1 MFEEESVGS
10 PIWKPNE
17 SQIRNA
23 NITKLLS
30 HANQKAGLDFSNYWD
45 LHQYSIDHSDK
56 FWRLV
61 ADYCGAIGDFS
72 GPVRVGESMID
83 TKWFPEASLNFS
95 ETMLARRDKA
105 DAIVFR
111 GENKVEL
118 RLSFNDLYEQVA
130 KVQAHMKACGVGPG
144 DRVAAFVP
152 NHPAAIIGMLAT
164 SSIGAIWSSCSPDFG
179 KQGVLDRFGQIEP
192 KLIFV
197 VDGYYYNGKAHDT
210 IERVKGFLDNLPSIE
225 NIVMVEYIQTYQ
237 GDIESCS
244 TLLEVLSSQPENEVV
259 FTHVP
264 FDHPLCILYSS
275 GTTGA
280 PKCIVHGHGGTL
292 LQHLKEL
299 QLHADVREDDRVF
312 YFTTCSWMM
321 WNWLVSALASKATVM
336 LYDGSP
342 FYPGPRTL
350 WDFAEAE
357 KFTLFGTSAK
367 YVEALQK
374 VGFSPKSEHNL
385 EALRG
390 MASTGSPLSAE
401 GYDFVYSE
409 IKDDL
414 HLASISGGTDIV
426 SCFVLGVPILPVYR
440 GEIQAPGLG
449 MDVQVW
455 SDEGESVHQE
465 RGELICAQSFPS
477 RPVFFWSD
485 EGDKKYHSAY
495 YEHFENVWA
504 HGDFAEIT
512 EHGGVVIYGRSDA
525 VLNPGGVRI
534 GTAEI
539 YRQVDKVE
547 AVLESIVIGQ
557 EWKNDVRVVLFVKMR
572 EGQELTD
579 VLIKGIKSTIRTEC
593 TPRHVPAKILEVG
606 DIPRTKSGKIVEI
619 SVRDIVHGR
628 EIKNKESL
636 ANPEALEFFKNRVEL
651 LSI

>member
-1 MFEEESVGS
+1 MSS
-10 PIWKPNE
+10 PIWKPNK
-17 SQIRNA
+17 SQISNA
-23 NITKLLS
+23 NITKFLS
-30 HANQKAGLDFSNYWD
+30 YVSQNTNIELNNYWE
-45 LHQYSIDHSDK
+45 LHQYSIDFSEE

-72 GPVRVGESMID
+72 PPVRVGESMID
-83 TKWFPEASLNFS
+83 TKWFPEASLNFA

-111 GENKVEL
+111 GENKIEL
-118 RLSFNDLYEQVA
+118 RLSFADLYLQVA
-130 KVQAHMKACGVGPG
+130 KVQAHMRDCGVSEG
-144 DRVAAFVP
+144 DRVAAFLP
-152 NHPAAIIGMLAT
+152 NHPAAIIGMLAAT
-164 SSIGAIWSSCSPDFG
+164 SIGAIWSSCSPDFG

-192 KLIFV
+192 KMIFV

-210 IERVKGFLDNLPSIE
+210 IERVKSFLDDLPSIE
-225 NIVMVEYIQTYQ
+225 NIVMVEYIQSYQ
-237 GDIESCS
+237 ADIENCS
-244 TLLEVLSSQPENEVV
+244 TLSEILSSRQDNEVD
-259 FTHVP
+259 FLRVP

-342 FYPGPRTL
+342 FYPGAKAL

-367 YVEALQK
+367 YIEALQK
-374 VGFSPKSEHNL
+374 VNFSPKSQHNL
-385 EALRG
+385 ESLRG

-426 SCFVLGVPILPVYR
+426 SCFVLGVPTLPVYR

-449 MDVQVW
+449 MNVQVW
-455 SDEGESVHQE
+455 NDGGESGHKE
-465 RGELICAQSFPS
+465 RGERICAQSFPS
-477 RPVFFWSD
+477 RPVFFWKD
-485 EGDKKYHSAY
+485 EGGQKYYSAY
-495 YEHFENVWA
+495 YDHFEGVWA

-579 VLIKGIKSTIRTEC
+579 DLIKDIKSVIRREC

-636 ANPEALEFFKNRVEL
+636 ANPEALEFFKNREEIS
-651 LSI
+651 SI

>member
-1 MFEEESVGS
+1 VNQERGL
-10 PIWKPNE
+10 
-17 SQIRNA
+17 
-23 NITKLLS
+23 KL
-30 HANQKAGLDFSNYWD
+30 SNYWD
-45 LHQYSIDHSDK
+45 LHQFSIDHSDN
-56 FWRLV
+56 FWRLC
-61 ADYCGAIGDFS
+61 ADYCGAVGDFS
-72 GPVRVGESMID
+72 GPKRVGESMVD
-83 TKWFPEASLNFS
+83 TQWFPEAKLNFA
-95 ETMLARRDKA
+95 ETMLSRRDEK

-111 GENKVEL
+111 GENKIEL
-118 RLSFNDLYEQVA
+118 RLSFSDLYLQVA
-130 KVQAHMKACGVGPG
+130 KVQSHMRSCGVGPG
-144 DRVAAFVP
+144 DRVAAFLP

-164 SSIGAIWSSCSPDFG
+164 TSIGAIWSSCSPDFG
-179 KQGVLDRFGQIEP
+179 RQGVLDRFGQIEP
-192 KLIFV
+192 KMIFV

-210 IERVKGFLDNLPSIE
+210 IERVKSFLDDLPSVE
-225 NIVMVEYIQTYQ
+225 KVVMVEYIQTYT
-237 GDIESCS
+237 GDIENCS
-244 TLLEVLSSQPENEVV
+244 TLLEITSNLPDKEVE
-259 FTHVP
+259 FKQVP
-264 FDHPLCILYSS
+264 FDHPLYILYSS

-292 LQHLKEL
+292 LQHLKEQ
-299 QLHADVREDDRVF
+299 QLHADIRKDDRVF

-342 FYPGPRTL
+342 FYPGAKAL

-367 YVEALQK
+367 YIEALQK
-374 VGFSPKSEHNL
+374 VGFSPKSGRNL

-426 SCFVLGVPILPVYR
+426 SCFVLGVPTLPVYR

-455 SDEGESVHQE
+455 NDEGESVRQQ

-477 RPVFFWSD
+477 RPVFFWRD
-485 EGDKKYHSAY
+485 EGGQKYYSAY
-495 YEHFENVWA
+495 YEHFEGVWA

-512 EHGGVVIYGRSDA
+512 KHGGVVIYGRSDA

-539 YRQVDKVE
+539 YRQVDKIE

-579 VLIKGIKSTIRTEC
+579 SLIQEIKLVIRTEC

-619 SVRDIVHGR
+619 SVRDIVHGL

-636 ANPEALEFFKNRVEL
+636 ANPEALEFFKNREEL

>member
-1 MFEEESVGS
+1 M
-10 PIWKPNE
+10 
-17 SQIRNA
+17 
-23 NITKLLS
+23 LS
-30 HANQKAGLDFSNYWD
+30 
-45 LHQYSIDHSDK
+45 
-56 FWRLV
+56 
-61 ADYCGAIGDFS
+61 
-72 GPVRVGESMID
+72 
-83 TKWFPEASLNFS
+83 
-95 ETMLARRDKA
+95 RRDEK

-111 GENKVEL
+111 GENKIEL
-118 RLSFNDLYEQVA
+118 RLSFSDLYLQVA
-130 KVQAHMKACGVGPG
+130 KVQSHMRSCGVGPG
-144 DRVAAFVP
+144 DRVAAFLP

-164 SSIGAIWSSCSPDFG
+164 TSIGAIWSSCSPDFG
-179 KQGVLDRFGQIEP
+179 RQGVLDRFGQIEP
-192 KLIFV
+192 KMIFV

-210 IERVKGFLDNLPSIE
+210 IERVKSFLDDLPSVE
-225 NIVMVEYIQTYQ
+225 KVVMVEYIQTYT
-237 GDIESCS
+237 GDIENCS
-244 TLLEVLSSQPENEVV
+244 TLLEITSNLPDKEVE
-259 FTHVP
+259 FKQVP
-264 FDHPLCILYSS
+264 FDHPLYILYSS

-292 LQHLKEL
+292 LQHLKEQ
-299 QLHADVREDDRVF
+299 QLHADIRKDDRVF

-342 FYPGPRTL
+342 FYPGAKAL

-367 YVEALQK
+367 YIEALQK
-374 VGFSPKSEHNL
+374 VGFSPKSGRNL

-426 SCFVLGVPILPVYR
+426 SCFVLGVPTLPVYR

-455 SDEGESVHQE
+455 NDEGESVRQQ

-477 RPVFFWSD
+477 RPVFFWRD
-485 EGDKKYHSAY
+485 EGGQKYYSAY
-495 YEHFENVWA
+495 YEHFEGVWA

-512 EHGGVVIYGRSDA
+512 KHGGVVIYGRSDA

-539 YRQVDKVE
+539 YRQVDKIE

-579 VLIKGIKSTIRTEC
+579 SLIQEIKLVIRTEC

-619 SVRDIVHGR
+619 SVRDIVHGL

-636 ANPEALEFFKNRVEL
+636 ANPEALEFFKNREEL

>member
-1 MFEEESVGS
+1 MSS

-17 SQIRNA
+17 SQILNA
-23 NITKLLS
+23 NVTKFIS
-30 HANQKAGLDFSNYWD
+30 FVNQKLDLKLSNYWD
-45 LHQYSIDHSDK
+45 LHQYSIDHSND

-61 ADYCGAIGDFS
+61 ADYCCAMGDFS
-72 GPVRVGESMID
+72 GPEQEGESMID
-83 TKWFPEASLNFS
+83 AKWFPKAQLNFA
-95 ETMLARRDKA
+95 ETMLARRDEE

-111 GENKVEL
+111 GENKIEL
-118 RLSFNDLYEQVA
+118 RLSFADLYLQVA
-130 KVQAHMKACGVGPG
+130 KVQSHMKSCGIGPG
-144 DRVAAFVP
+144 DRVAAFLP
-152 NHPAAIIGMLAT
+152 NHPAAIIGMLAAT
-164 SSIGAIWSSCSPDFG
+164 SIGAIWSSCSPDFG

-192 KLIFV
+192 KMIFV

-210 IERVKGFLDNLPSIE
+210 IERVKSFLNDLPSIE
-225 NIVMVEYIQTYQ
+225 NVVMVEYIQTYQ
-237 GDIESCS
+237 GDLENCS
-244 TLLEVLSSQPENEVV
+244 TLLELISNLPKNEVE
-259 FTHVP
+259 FEQVP
-264 FDHPLCILYSS
+264 FDHPLYILYSS

-292 LQHLKEL
+292 LQHLKEQ
-299 QLHADVREDDRVF
+299 QLHADIRKDDRVF

-342 FYPGPRTL
+342 FYPGAKVL

-367 YVEALQK
+367 YIEALQK
-374 VGFSPKSEHNL
+374 AGFSPKSGRNL

-409 IKDDL
+409 IKDNL
-414 HLASISGGTDIV
+414 HLASISGGTDIT
-426 SCFVLGVPILPVYR
+426 SCFVLGVPTLPVYR

-455 SDEGESVHQE
+455 NENGESVRQE

-477 RPVFFWSD
+477 RPVFFWRD
-485 EGDKKYHSAY
+485 EGGQKYYSAY
-495 YEHFENVWA
+495 YEHFANVWA

-547 AVLESIVIGQ
+547 AILESIVIGQ

-572 EGQELTD
+572 EGRELTD
-579 VLIKGIKSTIRTEC
+579 DLIKEIKSVIRREC
-593 TPRHVPAKILEVG
+593 TPRHVPAKILEVS

-636 ANPEALEFFKNRVEL
+636 ANPDALEFFKNREEL

>member
-1 MFEEESVGS
+1 MST

-17 SQIRNA
+17 LQILNA
-23 NITKLLS
+23 NVTKFIS
-30 HANQKAGLDFSNYWD
+30 FVNQERGLKLSNYWD
-45 LHQYSIDHSDK
+45 LHQFSIDHSDN
-56 FWRLV
+56 FWRLC
-61 ADYCGAIGDFS
+61 ADYCGAVGDFS
-72 GPVRVGESMID
+72 GPERVGESMVD
-83 TKWFPEASLNFS
+83 TQWFPEAKLNFA
-95 ETMLARRDKA
+95 ETMLSRRDEK

-111 GENKVEL
+111 GENKIEL
-118 RLSFNDLYEQVA
+118 RLSFSDLYLQVA
-130 KVQAHMKACGVGPG
+130 KVQSHMRSCGVGPG
-144 DRVAAFVP
+144 DRVAAFLP

-164 SSIGAIWSSCSPDFG
+164 TSIGAIWSSCSPDFG
-179 KQGVLDRFGQIEP
+179 RQGVLDRFGQIEP
-192 KLIFV
+192 KMIFV

-210 IERVKGFLDNLPSIE
+210 IERVKSFLDDLPSVE
-225 NIVMVEYIQTYQ
+225 KVVMVEYIQTYT
-237 GDIESCS
+237 GDIENCS
-244 TLLEVLSSQPENEVV
+244 TLLEITSNLPDKEVE
-259 FTHVP
+259 FKQVP
-264 FDHPLCILYSS
+264 FDHPLYILYSS

-292 LQHLKEL
+292 LQHLKEQ
-299 QLHADVREDDRVF
+299 QLHADIRKDDRVF

-342 FYPGPRTL
+342 FYPGAKAL

-367 YVEALQK
+367 YIEALQK
-374 VGFSPKSEHNL
+374 VGFSPKSGRNL

-426 SCFVLGVPILPVYR
+426 SCFVLGVPTLPVYR

-455 SDEGESVHQE
+455 NDEGESVRQQ

-477 RPVFFWSD
+477 RPVFFWRD
-485 EGDKKYHSAY
+485 EGGQKYYSAY
-495 YEHFENVWA
+495 YEHFEGVWA

-512 EHGGVVIYGRSDA
+512 KHGGVVIYGRSDA

-539 YRQVDKVE
+539 YRQVDKIE

-579 VLIKGIKSTIRTEC
+579 SLIQEIKLVIRTEC

-619 SVRDIVHGR
+619 SVRDIVHGL

-636 ANPEALEFFKNRVEL
+636 ANPEALEFFKNREEL

>member
-1 MFEEESVGS
+1 MST

-17 SQIRNA
+17 SQILNA
-23 NITKLLS
+23 NVTKFIS
-30 HANQKAGLDFSNYWD
+30 FVNQERGLKLSNYWD
-45 LHQYSIDHSDK
+45 LHQFSIDHSDN
-56 FWRLV
+56 FWRLC
-61 ADYCGAIGDFS
+61 ADYCGAVGDFS
-72 GPVRVGESMID
+72 GPERVGESMVD
-83 TKWFPEASLNFS
+83 SQWFPEAKLNFA
-95 ETMLARRDKA
+95 ETMLSRRDEK

-111 GENKVEL
+111 GENKIEL
-118 RLSFNDLYEQVA
+118 RLSFSDLYLQVA
-130 KVQAHMKACGVGPG
+130 KVQSHMRSCGVGPG
-144 DRVAAFVP
+144 DRVAAFLP

-164 SSIGAIWSSCSPDFG
+164 TSIGAIWSSCSPDFG
-179 KQGVLDRFGQIEP
+179 RQGVLDRFGQIEP
-192 KLIFV
+192 KMIFV

-210 IERVKGFLDNLPSIE
+210 IERVKSFLDDLPSVE
-225 NIVMVEYIQTYQ
+225 KVVMVEYIQTYT
-237 GDIESCS
+237 GDIENCS
-244 TLLEVLSSQPENEVV
+244 TLLEITSNLPDKEVE
-259 FTHVP
+259 FKQVP
-264 FDHPLCILYSS
+264 FDHPLYILYSS

-292 LQHLKEL
+292 LQHLKEQ
-299 QLHADVREDDRVF
+299 QLHADIRKDDRVF

-342 FYPGPRTL
+342 FYPGAKAL

-367 YVEALQK
+367 YIEALQK
-374 VGFSPKSEHNL
+374 VGFSPKSGRNL

-426 SCFVLGVPILPVYR
+426 SCFVLGVPTLPVYR

-455 SDEGESVHQE
+455 NDEGESVRQQ

-477 RPVFFWSD
+477 RPVFFWRD
-485 EGDKKYHSAY
+485 EGGQKYYSAY
-495 YEHFENVWA
+495 YEHFEGVWA

-512 EHGGVVIYGRSDA
+512 KHGGVVIYGRSDA

-539 YRQVDKVE
+539 YRQVDKIE

-579 VLIKGIKSTIRTEC
+579 NLIQEIKLVIRTEC

-619 SVRDIVHGR
+619 SVRDIVHGL

-636 ANPEALEFFKNRVEL
+636 ANPEALEFFKNREEL

>member
-1 MFEEESVGS
+1 MMAHHF
-10 PIWKPNE
+10 I
-17 SQIRNA
+17 QDR
-23 NITKLLS
+23 
-30 HANQKAGLDFSNYWD
+30 
-45 LHQYSIDHSDK
+45 
-56 FWRLV
+56 
-61 ADYCGAIGDFS
+61 
-72 GPVRVGESMID
+72 
-83 TKWFPEASLNFS
+83 EA
-95 ETMLARRDKA
+95 
-105 DAIVFR
+105 
-111 GENKVEL
+111 
-118 RLSFNDLYEQVA
+118 
-130 KVQAHMKACGVGPG
+130 
-144 DRVAAFVP
+144 
-152 NHPAAIIGMLAT
+152 
-164 SSIGAIWSSCSPDFG
+164 
-179 KQGVLDRFGQIEP
+179 
-192 KLIFV
+192 
-197 VDGYYYNGKAHDT
+197 
-210 IERVKGFLDNLPSIE
+210 
-225 NIVMVEYIQTYQ
+225 
-237 GDIESCS
+237 
-244 TLLEVLSSQPENEVV
+244 
-259 FTHVP
+259 
-264 FDHPLCILYSS
+264 
-275 GTTGA
+275 
-280 PKCIVHGHGGTL
+280 
-292 LQHLKEL
+292 
-299 QLHADVREDDRVF
+299 
-312 YFTTCSWMM
+312 
-321 WNWLVSALASKATVM
+321 
-336 LYDGSP
+336 
-342 FYPGPRTL
+342 L

-367 YVEALQK
+367 YIEALQK

-426 SCFVLGVPILPVYR
+426 SCFVLGVPTCRFIGVKYKRL
-440 GEIQAPGLG
+440 GLAWMCKFG
-449 MDVQVW
+449 T
-455 SDEGESVHQE
+455 DEGNQFIKSVVSLFVHNHSHLA
-465 RGELICAQSFPS
+465 RSSFGD
-477 RPVFFWSD
+477 D
-485 EGDKKYHSAY
+485 EGDQKYHSAY

-579 VLIKGIKSTIRTEC
+579 DLIKEIKSTIRTEC

-636 ANPEALEFFKNRVEL
+636 ANPEALEFFKNREEL

>member
-1 MFEEESVGS
+1 MST

-17 SQIRNA
+17 SQILNA
-23 NITKLLS
+23 NVTKFIS
-30 HANQKAGLDFSNYWD
+30 FVNQERGLKLSNYWD
-45 LHQYSIDHSDK
+45 LHQFSIDHSDN
-56 FWRLV
+56 FWRLC
-61 ADYCGAIGDFS
+61 ADYCGAVGDFS
-72 GPVRVGESMID
+72 GPKRVGESMVD
-83 TKWFPEASLNFS
+83 TQWFPEAKLNFA
-95 ETMLARRDKA
+95 ETMLSRRDEK

-111 GENKVEL
+111 GENKIEL
-118 RLSFNDLYEQVA
+118 RLSFSDLYLKVA
-130 KVQAHMKACGVGPG
+130 KVQSHMRSCGVGPG
-144 DRVAAFVP
+144 DRVAAFLP

-164 SSIGAIWSSCSPDFG
+164 TSIGAIWSSCSPDFG
-179 KQGVLDRFGQIEP
+179 RQGVLDRFGQIEP
-192 KLIFV
+192 KMIFV

-210 IERVKGFLDNLPSIE
+210 IERVKSFLDELPSVE
-225 NIVMVEYIQTYQ
+225 KVVMVEYIQTYT
-237 GDIESCS
+237 GDIENCS
-244 TLLEVLSSQPENEVV
+244 TLLEITSNLPDKEVE
-259 FTHVP
+259 FKQVP
-264 FDHPLCILYSS
+264 FDHPLYILYSS

-292 LQHLKEL
+292 LQHLKEQ
-299 QLHADVREDDRVF
+299 QLHADIRKDDRVF

-321 WNWLVSALASKATVM
+321 WNWLVSALASKATLM

-342 FYPGPRTL
+342 FYPGAKAL

-367 YVEALQK
+367 YIEALQK
-374 VGFSPKSEHNL
+374 VGFSPKSGRNL

-426 SCFVLGVPILPVYR
+426 SCFVLGVPTLPVYR

-455 SDEGESVHQE
+455 NDEGESVRQQ

-477 RPVFFWSD
+477 RPVFFWRD
-485 EGDKKYHSAY
+485 EGGQKYYSAY
-495 YEHFENVWA
+495 YEHFEGVWA

-512 EHGGVVIYGRSDA
+512 KHGGVVIYGRSDA

-539 YRQVDKVE
+539 YRQVDKIE

-579 VLIKGIKSTIRTEC
+579 SLIQEIKLVIRTEC

-619 SVRDIVHGR
+619 SVRDIVHGL

-636 ANPEALEFFKNRVEL
+636 ANPEALEFFKNREEL

>member
-1 MFEEESVGS
+1 MST

-17 SQIRNA
+17 SQILNA
-23 NITKLLS
+23 NVTKFIS
-30 HANQKAGLDFSNYWD
+30 FVNQERGLKLSNYWD
-45 LHQYSIDHSDK
+45 LHQFSIDHSDN
-56 FWRLV
+56 FWRLC
-61 ADYCGAIGDFS
+61 ADYCGAVGDFS
-72 GPVRVGESMID
+72 GPERVGESMVD
-83 TKWFPEASLNFS
+83 TQWFPEAKLNFA
-95 ETMLARRDKA
+95 ETMLSRRDEK

-111 GENKVEL
+111 GENKIEL
-118 RLSFNDLYEQVA
+118 RLSFSDLYLQVA
-130 KVQAHMKACGVGPG
+130 KVQSHMRSCGVGPG
-144 DRVAAFVP
+144 DRVAAFLP

-164 SSIGAIWSSCSPDFG
+164 TSIGAIWSSCSPDFG
-179 KQGVLDRFGQIEP
+179 RQGVLDRFGQIEP
-192 KLIFV
+192 KMIFV

-210 IERVKGFLDNLPSIE
+210 IERVKSFLDDLPSVE
-225 NIVMVEYIQTYQ
+225 KVVMVEYIQTYT
-237 GDIESCS
+237 GDIENCS
-244 TLLEVLSSQPENEVV
+244 TLLEITSNLPDKEVE
-259 FTHVP
+259 FKQVP
-264 FDHPLCILYSS
+264 FDHPLYILYSS

-292 LQHLKEL
+292 LQHLKEQ
-299 QLHADVREDDRVF
+299 QLHADIRKDDRVF

-342 FYPGPRTL
+342 FYPGAKAL

-367 YVEALQK
+367 YIEALQK
-374 VGFSPKSEHNL
+374 VGFSPKSGRNL

-426 SCFVLGVPILPVYR
+426 SCFVLGVPTLPVYR

-455 SDEGESVHQE
+455 NDQGESVRQQ

-477 RPVFFWSD
+477 RPVFFWRD
-485 EGDKKYHSAY
+485 EGGQKYYSAY
-495 YEHFENVWA
+495 YEHFEGVWA

-512 EHGGVVIYGRSDA
+512 KHGGVVIYGRSDA

-539 YRQVDKVE
+539 YRQVDKIE

-579 VLIKGIKSTIRTEC
+579 SLIQEIKLVIRTEC

-619 SVRDIVHGR
+619 SVRDIVHGL

-636 ANPEALEFFKNRVEL
+636 ANPEALEFFKNREEL

>member
-1 MFEEESVGS
+1 MNQERGL
-10 PIWKPNE
+10 
-17 SQIRNA
+17 
-23 NITKLLS
+23 KL
-30 HANQKAGLDFSNYWD
+30 SNYWD
-45 LHQYSIDHSDK
+45 LHQFSIDHSDN
-56 FWRLV
+56 FWRLC
-61 ADYCGAIGDFS
+61 ADYCGAVGDFS
-72 GPVRVGESMID
+72 GPERVGESMVD
-83 TKWFPEASLNFS
+83 TQWFPEAKLNYA
-95 ETMLARRDKA
+95 ETMLSRRDEK

-111 GENKVEL
+111 GENKIEL
-118 RLSFNDLYEQVA
+118 RLSFSDLYLQVA
-130 KVQAHMKACGVGPG
+130 KVQSHMRSCGVGPG
-144 DRVAAFVP
+144 DRVAAFLP

-164 SSIGAIWSSCSPDFG
+164 TSIGAIWSSCSPDFG
-179 KQGVLDRFGQIEP
+179 RQGVLDRFGQIEP
-192 KLIFV
+192 KMIFV

-210 IERVKGFLDNLPSIE
+210 IERVKSFLDDLPSVE
-225 NIVMVEYIQTYQ
+225 KVVMVEYIQTYT
-237 GDIESCS
+237 GDIENCS
-244 TLLEVLSSQPENEVV
+244 TLLEITSNLPDKEVE
-259 FTHVP
+259 FKQVP
-264 FDHPLCILYSS
+264 FDHPLYILYSS

-292 LQHLKEL
+292 LQHLKEQ
-299 QLHADVREDDRVF
+299 QLHADIRKDDRVF

-342 FYPGPRTL
+342 FYPGAKAL

-367 YVEALQK
+367 YIEALQK
-374 VGFSPKSEHNL
+374 VGFSPKSGRNL

-426 SCFVLGVPILPVYR
+426 SCFVLGVPTLPVYR

-455 SDEGESVHQE
+455 NDEGESVRQQ

-477 RPVFFWSD
+477 RPVFFWRD
-485 EGDKKYHSAY
+485 EGGQKYYSAY
-495 YEHFENVWA
+495 YEHFEGVWA

-512 EHGGVVIYGRSDA
+512 KHGGVVIYGRSDA

-539 YRQVDKVE
+539 YRQVDKIE

-557 EWKNDVRVVLFVKMR
+557 KWKNDVRVVLFVKMR

-579 VLIKGIKSTIRTEC
+579 SLIQEIKLVIRTEC

-619 SVRDIVHGR
+619 SVRDIVHGL

-636 ANPEALEFFKNRVEL
+636 ANPEALEFFKNREEL

>member
-1 MFEEESVGS
+1 MST

-17 SQIRNA
+17 SQILNA
-23 NITKLLS
+23 NVTKFIS
-30 HANQKAGLDFSNYWD
+30 FVNQERGLKLSNYWD
-45 LHQYSIDHSDK
+45 LHQFSIDYSDN
-56 FWRLV
+56 FWRLC
-61 ADYCGAIGDFS
+61 ADYCGAVGDFS
-72 GPVRVGESMID
+72 GPERVGESMVD
-83 TKWFPEASLNFS
+83 SQWFPEAKLNFA
-95 ETMLARRDKA
+95 ETMLSRRDEK

-111 GENKVEL
+111 GENKIEL
-118 RLSFNDLYEQVA
+118 RLSFSDLYLQVA
-130 KVQAHMKACGVGPG
+130 KVQSHMRSCGVGPG
-144 DRVAAFVP
+144 DRVAAFLP

-164 SSIGAIWSSCSPDFG
+164 TSIGAIWSSCSPDFG
-179 KQGVLDRFGQIEP
+179 RQGVLDRFGQIEP
-192 KLIFV
+192 KMIFV

-210 IERVKGFLDNLPSIE
+210 IERVKSFLDDLPSVE
-225 NIVMVEYIQTYQ
+225 KVVMVEYIQTYT
-237 GDIESCS
+237 GDIENCS
-244 TLLEVLSSQPENEVV
+244 TLLEITSNLPDKEVE
-259 FTHVP
+259 FKQVP
-264 FDHPLCILYSS
+264 FDHPLYILYSS

-292 LQHLKEL
+292 LQHLKEQ
-299 QLHADVREDDRVF
+299 QLHADIRKDDRVF

-342 FYPGPRTL
+342 FYPGAKAL

-367 YVEALQK
+367 YIEALQK
-374 VGFSPKSEHNL
+374 VGFSPKSGRNL

-426 SCFVLGVPILPVYR
+426 SCFVLGVPTLPVYR

-455 SDEGESVHQE
+455 NDEGESVRQQ

-477 RPVFFWSD
+477 RPVFFWRD
-485 EGDKKYHSAY
+485 EGGQKYYSAY
-495 YEHFENVWA
+495 YEHFEGVWA

-512 EHGGVVIYGRSDA
+512 KHGGVVIYGRSDA

-539 YRQVDKVE
+539 YRQVDKIE

-579 VLIKGIKSTIRTEC
+579 SLIQEIKLVIRTEC

-619 SVRDIVHGR
+619 SVRDIVHGL

-636 ANPEALEFFKNRVEL
+636 ANPEALEFFKNREEL

>member
-1 MFEEESVGS
+1 MST

-17 SQIRNA
+17 SQILNA
-23 NITKLLS
+23 NVTKFIS
-30 HANQKAGLDFSNYWD
+30 FVNQERGLKLSNYWD
-45 LHQYSIDHSDK
+45 LHQFSIDHSDN
-56 FWRLV
+56 FWRLC
-61 ADYCGAIGDFS
+61 ADYCGAVGDFS
-72 GPVRVGESMID
+72 GPERVGESMVD
-83 TKWFPEASLNFS
+83 TQWFPEAKLNFAK
-95 ETMLARRDKA
+95 TMLSRRDEK

-111 GENKVEL
+111 GENKIEL
-118 RLSFNDLYEQVA
+118 RLSFSDLYLQVA
-130 KVQAHMKACGVGPG
+130 KVQSHMRSCGVGPG
-144 DRVAAFVP
+144 DRVAAFLP

-164 SSIGAIWSSCSPDFG
+164 TSIGAIWSSCSPDFG
-179 KQGVLDRFGQIEP
+179 RQGVLDRFGQIEP
-192 KLIFV
+192 KMIFV

-210 IERVKGFLDNLPSIE
+210 IERVKSFLDDLPSVE
-225 NIVMVEYIQTYQ
+225 KVVMVEYIQTYT
-237 GDIESCS
+237 GDIENCS
-244 TLLEVLSSQPENEVV
+244 TLLEITSNLPDKEVE
-259 FTHVP
+259 FKQVP
-264 FDHPLCILYSS
+264 FDHPLYILYSS

-292 LQHLKEL
+292 LQHLKEQ
-299 QLHADVREDDRVF
+299 QLHADIRKDDRVF

-321 WNWLVSALASKATVM
+321 LNWLVSALASKATVM

-342 FYPGPRTL
+342 FYPGAKAL

-367 YVEALQK
+367 YIEALQK
-374 VGFSPKSEHNL
+374 VGFSPKSGRNL

-426 SCFVLGVPILPVYR
+426 SCFVLGVPTLPVYR

-455 SDEGESVHQE
+455 NDEGESVRQQ

-477 RPVFFWSD
+477 RPVFFWRD
-485 EGDKKYHSAY
+485 EGGQKYYSAY
-495 YEHFENVWA
+495 YEHFEGVWA

-512 EHGGVVIYGRSDA
+512 KHGGVVIYGRSDA

-539 YRQVDKVE
+539 YRQVDKIE

-579 VLIKGIKSTIRTEC
+579 SLIQEIKLVIRTEC

-619 SVRDIVHGR
+619 SVRDIVHGL

-636 ANPEALEFFKNRVEL
+636 ANPEALEFFKNREEL

>member
-1 MFEEESVGS
+1 MSS
-10 PIWKPNE
+10 PIWKPNK
-17 SQIRNA
+17 SQILNA
-23 NITKLLS
+23 NITKFLS
-30 HANQKAGLDFSNYWD
+30 YVSQNTNIELNNYWE
-45 LHQYSIDHSDK
+45 LHQYSIDFSEE

-72 GPVRVGESMID
+72 PPVRVGESMID
-83 TKWFPEASLNFS
+83 TKWFPEASLNFA
-95 ETMLARRDKA
+95 ETMLARRDNA

-111 GENKVEL
+111 GEDKVEL
-118 RLSFNDLYEQVA
+118 RLSFADVYTQVA
-130 KVQAHMKACGVGPG
+130 KVQAHMRDCGVGEG
-144 DRVAAFVP
+144 DRVAAFLP
-152 NHPAAIIGMLAT
+152 NHPAAIIGMLAAT
-164 SSIGAIWSSCSPDFG
+164 SIGAIWSSCSPDFG

-192 KLIFV
+192 KMIFV

-210 IERVKGFLDNLPSIE
+210 IERVKSFLDDLPSIE
-225 NIVMVEYIQTYQ
+225 NIVMVEYIQSYQ
-237 GDIESCS
+237 ADIQNCS
-244 TLLEVLSSQPENEVV
+244 TLSEILSSRQDNEVD
-259 FTHVP
+259 FLRVP

-342 FYPGPRTL
+342 FYPGAKAL

-367 YVEALQK
+367 YIEALQK
-374 VGFSPKSEHNL
+374 ANYSPKSQHNL
-385 EALRG
+385 ESLRG

-426 SCFVLGVPILPVYR
+426 SCFVLGVPTLPVYR

-449 MDVQVW
+449 MNVQVW
-455 SDEGESVHQE
+455 NDEGESIRQE

-477 RPVFFWSD
+477 RPVFFWKD
-485 EGDKKYHSAY
+485 VGGQKYYSAY
-495 YEHFENVWA
+495 YEHFPNVWA

-579 VLIKGIKSTIRTEC
+579 DLIKDIKSVIRREC

-636 ANPEALEFFKNRVEL
+636 ANPEALEFFKNREEIS
-651 LSI
+651 SI

>member
-1 MFEEESVGS
+1 MNS

-17 SQIRNA
+17 SQILNA
-23 NITKLLS
+23 NVTKFIS
-30 HANQKAGLDFSNYWD
+30 FVNQERGLKLSNYWD
-45 LHQYSIDHSDK
+45 LHQFSIDHSDN
-56 FWRLV
+56 FWRLC
-61 ADYCGAIGDFS
+61 ADYCGAVGDFS
-72 GPVRVGESMID
+72 GPEQLGESMVD
-83 TKWFPEASLNFS
+83 TQWFPEAKLNFA
-95 ETMLARRDKA
+95 ETMLSRRDEK

-111 GENKVEL
+111 GENKIEL
-118 RLSFNDLYEQVA
+118 RLSFSDLYLQVA
-130 KVQAHMKACGVGPG
+130 KVQSHMRSCGVGPG
-144 DRVAAFVP
+144 DRVAAFLP

-164 SSIGAIWSSCSPDFG
+164 TSIGAIWSSCSPDFG
-179 KQGVLDRFGQIEP
+179 RQGVLDRFGQIEP
-192 KLIFV
+192 KMIFV

-210 IERVKGFLDNLPSIE
+210 IERVKSFLDDLPSVE
-225 NIVMVEYIQTYQ
+225 KVVMVEYIQTYT
-237 GDIESCS
+237 GDIENCS
-244 TLLEVLSSQPENEVV
+244 TLLEITSNLPDKEVE
-259 FTHVP
+259 FKQVP
-264 FDHPLCILYSS
+264 FDHPLYILYSS

-292 LQHLKEL
+292 LQHLKEQ
-299 QLHADVREDDRVF
+299 QLHADIRKDDRVF

-342 FYPGPRTL
+342 FYPGAKAL

-367 YVEALQK
+367 YIESLQK
-374 VGFSPKSEHNL
+374 VGFSPKSGRNL

-426 SCFVLGVPILPVYR
+426 SCFVLGVPTLPVYR

-455 SDEGESVHQE
+455 NDEGESVRQQ

-477 RPVFFWSD
+477 RPVFFWRD
-485 EGDKKYHSAY
+485 EGGQKYYSAY
-495 YEHFENVWA
+495 YEHFEGVWA

-512 EHGGVVIYGRSDA
+512 KNGGVVIYGRSDA

-539 YRQVDKVE
+539 YRQVDKIE

-579 VLIKGIKSTIRTEC
+579 SLIQEIKLVIRTEC

-619 SVRDIVHGR
+619 SVRDIVHGL

-636 ANPEALEFFKNRVEL
+636 ANPEALEFFKNREEL

>member
-1 MFEEESVGS
+1 MSS
-10 PIWKPNE
+10 PIWTPNE
-17 SQIRNA
+17 SQIQNA
-23 NITKLLS
+23 NVTKFLS
-30 HANQKAGLDFSNYWD
+30 YANQKIDIKLSNYWD
-45 LHQYSIDHSDK
+45 LHQYSINHSDE
-56 FWRLV
+56 FWLLV
-61 ADYCGAIGDFS
+61 ADFCGAIGDFS
-72 GPVRVGESMID
+72 GPVRVGETMID
-83 TKWFPEASLNFS
+83 TKWFPEASLNFA
-95 ETMLARRDKA
+95 ETMLVRRDEA

-111 GENKVEL
+111 GEDKVEL
-118 RLSFNDLYEQVA
+118 RLSFGDVYEQVA
-130 KVQAHMKACGVGPG
+130 KVQAHMKGCGVGPG
-144 DRVAAFVP
+144 DRVAAFLP
-152 NHPAAIIGMLAT
+152 NHPAAIIGMLAA

-192 KLIFV
+192 KMIFV
-197 VDGYYYNGKAHDT
+197 VDGYYYNGKEHDT
-210 IERVKGFLDNLPSIE
+210 IERVKSFLDDLPSIE
-225 NIVMVEYIQTYQ
+225 NIVMVEYIQSYQ
-237 GDIESCS
+237 GDIENCS
-244 TLLEVLSSQPENEVV
+244 TLLELISSHPENEVE

-299 QLHADVREDDRVF
+299 QFHADVREDDRVF

-336 LYDGSP
+336 LFDGSP
-342 FYPGPRTL
+342 SYPGWDAL

-367 YVEALQK
+367 YIEALQK
-374 VGFSPKSEHNL
+374 ANFTPKSGHNL

-426 SCFVLGVPILPVYR
+426 SCFVLGVPTLPVYR

-455 SDEGESVHQE
+455 NEEGKPALQE
-465 RGELICAQSFPS
+465 RGELVCAQSFPS
-477 RPVFFWSD
+477 RPVFFWKD
-485 EGDKKYHSAY
+485 EGGQKYYSAY
-495 YEHFENVWA
+495 YENFENVWA

-512 EHGGVVIYGRSDA
+512 KHGGVVIYGRSDA

-539 YRQVDKVE
+539 YRQVDKVD

-557 EWKNDVRVVLFVKMR
+557 EWDNDVRVVLFVKMR
-572 EGQELTD
+572 EGRELTD
-579 VLIKGIKSTIRTEC
+579 DLIKEIKSTIRTEC
-593 TPRHVPAKILEVG
+593 TPRHVPAKILEVA

-619 SVRDIVHGR
+619 SVRDVVHGR
-628 EIKNKESL
+628 NIKNKESL
-636 ANPEALEFFKNRVEL
+636 ANAEALEFFKNREEL

>member
-1 MFEEESVGS
+1 MSS

-17 SQIRNA
+17 SQILNA
-23 NITKLLS
+23 NVTKFIS
-30 HANQKAGLDFSNYWD
+30 FVNQERGLKLSNYWD
-45 LHQYSIDHSDK
+45 LHQFSIDHSDN
-56 FWRLV
+56 FWRLC
-61 ADYCGAIGDFS
+61 ADYCGAVGDFS
-72 GPVRVGESMID
+72 GPERVGESMVD
-83 TKWFPEASLNFS
+83 TQWFPEAKLNFA
-95 ETMLARRDKA
+95 ETMLSRRDEK

-111 GENKVEL
+111 GENKIEL
-118 RLSFNDLYEQVA
+118 RLSFSDLYLQVA
-130 KVQAHMKACGVGPG
+130 KVQSHMRSCGVGPG
-144 DRVAAFVP
+144 DRVAAFLP
-152 NHPAAIIGMLAT
+152 NHPAAIIVMLAT
-164 SSIGAIWSSCSPDFG
+164 TSIGAIWSSCSPDFG
-179 KQGVLDRFGQIEP
+179 RQGVLDRFGQIEP
-192 KLIFV
+192 KMIFV

-210 IERVKGFLDNLPSIE
+210 IERVKSFLDDLPSVE
-225 NIVMVEYIQTYQ
+225 KVVMVEYIQTYT
-237 GDIESCS
+237 GDIENCS
-244 TLLEVLSSQPENEVV
+244 TLLEITSNLPDKEVE
-259 FTHVP
+259 FKQVP
-264 FDHPLCILYSS
+264 FDHPLYILYSS

-292 LQHLKEL
+292 LQHLKEQ
-299 QLHADVREDDRVF
+299 QLHADIRKDDRVF

-342 FYPGPRTL
+342 FYPGAKAL

-367 YVEALQK
+367 YIEALQK
-374 VGFSPKSEHNL
+374 VGFSPKSGRNL

-426 SCFVLGVPILPVYR
+426 SCFVLGVPTLPVYR

-455 SDEGESVHQE
+455 NDEGESVRQQ

-477 RPVFFWSD
+477 RPVFFWRD
-485 EGDKKYHSAY
+485 EGGQKYYSAY
-495 YEHFENVWA
+495 YEHFEGVWA

-512 EHGGVVIYGRSDA
+512 KHGGVVIYGRSDA

-539 YRQVDKVE
+539 YRQVDKIE

-579 VLIKGIKSTIRTEC
+579 SLIQEIKLVIRTEC

-619 SVRDIVHGR
+619 SVRDIVHGL

-636 ANPEALEFFKNRVEL
+636 ANPEALEFFKNREEL

>member
-1 MFEEESVGS
+1 MNQERGL
-10 PIWKPNE
+10 
-17 SQIRNA
+17 
-23 NITKLLS
+23 KL
-30 HANQKAGLDFSNYWD
+30 SNYWD
-45 LHQYSIDHSDK
+45 LHQFSIDHSDN
-56 FWRLV
+56 FWRLC
-61 ADYCGAIGDFS
+61 ADYCGAVGDFS
-72 GPVRVGESMID
+72 GPERVGESMVD
-83 TKWFPEASLNFS
+83 TQWFPEAKLNFA
-95 ETMLARRDKA
+95 ETMLSRRDEK

-111 GENKVEL
+111 GENKIEL
-118 RLSFNDLYEQVA
+118 RLSFADLYLQVA
-130 KVQAHMKACGVGPG
+130 KVQSHMRSCGVGPG
-144 DRVAAFVP
+144 DRVAAFLP

-164 SSIGAIWSSCSPDFG
+164 TSIGAIWSSCSPDFG

-192 KLIFV
+192 KMIFV

-210 IERVKGFLDNLPSIE
+210 IERVKSFLDDLPSVE
-225 NIVMVEYIQTYQ
+225 KVVMVEYIQTYT
-237 GDIESCS
+237 GDIENCS
-244 TLLEVLSSQPENEVV
+244 TLLEITSNLPDKEVE
-259 FTHVP
+259 FKQVP
-264 FDHPLCILYSS
+264 FDHPLYILYSS

-292 LQHLKEL
+292 LQHLKEQ
-299 QLHADVREDDRVF
+299 QLHADIRKDDRVF

-342 FYPGPRTL
+342 FYPGAKAL

-367 YVEALQK
+367 YIEALQK
-374 VGFSPKSEHNL
+374 VGFSPKSGRNL

-426 SCFVLGVPILPVYR
+426 SCFVLGVPTLPVYR

-455 SDEGESVHQE
+455 NDEGESVRQQ

-477 RPVFFWSD
+477 RPVFFWRD
-485 EGDKKYHSAY
+485 EGGQKYYSAY
-495 YEHFENVWA
+495 YEHFEGVWA

-512 EHGGVVIYGRSDA
+512 KHGGVVIYGRSDA

-539 YRQVDKVE
+539 YRQVDKIE

-579 VLIKGIKSTIRTEC
+579 SLIQEIKLVIRTEC

-619 SVRDIVHGR
+619 SVRDIVHGL

-636 ANPEALEFFKNRVEL
+636 ANPEALEFFKNREEL

>member
-1 MFEEESVGS
+1 MST

-17 SQIRNA
+17 SQILNA
-23 NITKLLS
+23 NVTKFIS
-30 HANQKAGLDFSNYWD
+30 FVNQERGLKLSNYWD
-45 LHQYSIDHSDK
+45 LHQYSINHSND
-56 FWRLV
+56 FWRLC
-61 ADYCGAIGDFS
+61 ADYCGAVGDFS
-72 GPVRVGESMID
+72 GPERVGESMVD
-83 TKWFPEASLNFS
+83 TQWFPEAKLNFA
-95 ETMLARRDKA
+95 ETMLSRRDEK

-111 GENKVEL
+111 GENKIEL
-118 RLSFNDLYEQVA
+118 RLSFSDLYLQVA
-130 KVQAHMKACGVGPG
+130 KVQSHMRSCGVGPG
-144 DRVAAFVP
+144 DRVAAFLP

-164 SSIGAIWSSCSPDFG
+164 TSIGAIWSSCSPDFG
-179 KQGVLDRFGQIEP
+179 RQGVLDRFGQIEP
-192 KLIFV
+192 KMIFV

-210 IERVKGFLDNLPSIE
+210 IERVKSFLDDLPSVE
-225 NIVMVEYIQTYQ
+225 KVVMVEYIQTYT
-237 GDIESCS
+237 GDIENCS
-244 TLLEVLSSQPENEVV
+244 TLLEITSNLPDKEVE
-259 FTHVP
+259 FKQVP
-264 FDHPLCILYSS
+264 FDHPLYILYSS

-292 LQHLKEL
+292 LQHLKEQ
-299 QLHADVREDDRVF
+299 QLHADIRKDDRVF

-342 FYPGPRTL
+342 FYPGAKAL

-367 YVEALQK
+367 YIEALQK
-374 VGFSPKSEHNL
+374 VGFSPKSGRNL

-426 SCFVLGVPILPVYR
+426 SCFVLGVPTLPVYR

-455 SDEGESVHQE
+455 NDEGESVRQQ

-477 RPVFFWSD
+477 RPVFFWRD
-485 EGDKKYHSAY
+485 EGGQKYYSAY
-495 YEHFENVWA
+495 YEHFEGVWA

-512 EHGGVVIYGRSDA
+512 KHGGVVIYGRSDA

-539 YRQVDKVE
+539 YRQVDKIE

-579 VLIKGIKSTIRTEC
+579 SLIQEIKLVIRTEC

-619 SVRDIVHGR
+619 SVRDIVHGL

-636 ANPEALEFFKNRVEL
+636 ANPEALEFFKNREEL

>member
-1 MFEEESVGS
+1 MSS

-17 SQIRNA
+17 SQILNA
-23 NITKLLS
+23 NVTKFIS
-30 HANQKAGLDFSNYWD
+30 FVNQKLDLKLSNYWD
-45 LHQYSIDHSDK
+45 LHQYSIDHSND

-61 ADYCGAIGDFS
+61 ADYCCAMGDFS
-72 GPVRVGESMID
+72 GPEQEGDSMID
-83 TKWFPEASLNFS
+83 AKWFPKAQLNFA
-95 ETMLARRDKA
+95 ETMLARRDEE

-111 GENKVEL
+111 GENKIEL
-118 RLSFNDLYEQVA
+118 RLSFADLYLQVA
-130 KVQAHMKACGVGPG
+130 KVQSHMKSCGIGPG
-144 DRVAAFVP
+144 DRVAAFLP
-152 NHPAAIIGMLAT
+152 NHPAAIIGMLAAT
-164 SSIGAIWSSCSPDFG
+164 SIGAIWSSCSPDFG

-192 KLIFV
+192 KMIFV

-210 IERVKGFLDNLPSIE
+210 IERVKSFLNDLPSIE
-225 NIVMVEYIQTYQ
+225 NVVMVEYIQTYQ
-237 GDIESCS
+237 GDLENCS
-244 TLLEVLSSQPENEVV
+244 TLLELISNLTENEVE
-259 FTHVP
+259 FEQVP
-264 FDHPLCILYSS
+264 FDHPLYILYSS

-292 LQHLKEL
+292 LQHLKEQ
-299 QLHADVREDDRVF
+299 QLHADIRKDDRVF

-342 FYPGPRTL
+342 FYPGAKVL

-367 YVEALQK
+367 YIEALQK
-374 VGFSPKSEHNL
+374 AGFSPKSGRNL

-409 IKDDL
+409 IKDNL
-414 HLASISGGTDIV
+414 HLASISGGTDII
-426 SCFVLGVPILPVYR
+426 SCFVLGVPTLPVYR

-455 SDEGESVHQE
+455 NENGESVRQE

-477 RPVFFWSD
+477 RPVFFWRD
-485 EGDKKYHSAY
+485 EGGQKYYSAY

-547 AVLESIVIGQ
+547 AILESIVIGQ

-572 EGQELTD
+572 EGRELTD
-579 VLIKGIKSTIRTEC
+579 DLIKEIKSVIRREC
-593 TPRHVPAKILEVG
+593 TPRHVPAKILEVS

-636 ANPEALEFFKNRVEL
+636 ANPDALEFFKNREEL

>member
-1 MFEEESVGS
+1 MST

-17 SQIRNA
+17 SQILNA
-23 NITKLLS
+23 NVTKFIS
-30 HANQKAGLDFSNYWD
+30 FVNQKRGLKLSNYWD
-45 LHQYSIDHSDK
+45 LHQFSIDHSDN
-56 FWRLV
+56 FWRLC
-61 ADYCGAIGDFS
+61 ADYCGAVGDFS
-72 GPVRVGESMID
+72 GPKRVGESMVD
-83 TKWFPEASLNFS
+83 TQWFPEAKLNFA
-95 ETMLARRDKA
+95 ETMLSRRDEK

-111 GENKVEL
+111 GENKIEL
-118 RLSFNDLYEQVA
+118 RLSFADLYLQVA
-130 KVQAHMKACGVGPG
+130 KVQSHMRSCGVGPG
-144 DRVAAFVP
+144 DRVAAFLP

-164 SSIGAIWSSCSPDFG
+164 TSIGAIWSSCSPDFG
-179 KQGVLDRFGQIEP
+179 RQGVLDRFGQIEP
-192 KLIFV
+192 KMIFV

-210 IERVKGFLDNLPSIE
+210 IERVKSFLDDLPSVE
-225 NIVMVEYIQTYQ
+225 KVVMVEYIQSYT
-237 GDIESCS
+237 GDIENCS
-244 TLLEVLSSQPENEVV
+244 TLLEITSNLPDKEVE
-259 FTHVP
+259 FKQVP
-264 FDHPLCILYSS
+264 FDHPLYILYSS

-292 LQHLKEL
+292 LQHLKEQ
-299 QLHADVREDDRVF
+299 QLHSDIRKDDRVF

-342 FYPGPRTL
+342 FYPGAKAL

-367 YVEALQK
+367 YIEALQK
-374 VGFSPKSEHNL
+374 VGFSPKSGRNL

-426 SCFVLGVPILPVYR
+426 SCFVLGVPTLPVYR
-440 GEIQAPGLG
+440 GEIQAPGFG

-455 SDEGESVHQE
+455 NDEGESVRQQ

-477 RPVFFWSD
+477 RPVFFWRD
-485 EGDKKYHSAY
+485 EGGQKYYSAY
-495 YEHFENVWA
+495 YEHFEGVWA

-512 EHGGVVIYGRSDA
+512 KHGGVVIYGRSDA

-539 YRQVDKVE
+539 YRQVDKIE

-579 VLIKGIKSTIRTEC
+579 NLIQEIKLVIRTEC

-619 SVRDIVHGR
+619 SVRDIVHGL

-636 ANPEALEFFKNRVEL
+636 ANPEALEFFKNREEL

>member
-1 MFEEESVGS
+1 MNQERGL
-10 PIWKPNE
+10 
-17 SQIRNA
+17 
-23 NITKLLS
+23 KL
-30 HANQKAGLDFSNYWD
+30 SNYWD
-45 LHQYSIDHSDK
+45 LHQFSIDHSDN
-56 FWRLV
+56 FWRLC
-61 ADYCGAIGDFS
+61 ADYCGAVGDFS
-72 GPVRVGESMID
+72 GPERVGESMVD
-83 TKWFPEASLNFS
+83 TQWFPEAKLNFA
-95 ETMLARRDKA
+95 ETMLSRRDEK

-111 GENKVEL
+111 GENKIEL
-118 RLSFNDLYEQVA
+118 RLSFSDLYLQVA
-130 KVQAHMKACGVGPG
+130 KVQSHMRSCGVGPG
-144 DRVAAFVP
+144 DRVAAFLP

-164 SSIGAIWSSCSPDFG
+164 TSIGAIWSSCSPDFG

-192 KLIFV
+192 KMIFV

-210 IERVKGFLDNLPSIE
+210 IERVKSFLDDLPSVE
-225 NIVMVEYIQTYQ
+225 KVVMVEYIQTYT
-237 GDIESCS
+237 GDIENCS
-244 TLLEVLSSQPENEVV
+244 TLLEITSNLPDKEVE
-259 FTHVP
+259 FKQVP
-264 FDHPLCILYSS
+264 FDHPLYILYSS

-292 LQHLKEL
+292 LQHLKEQ
-299 QLHADVREDDRVF
+299 QLHADIRKDDRVF

-342 FYPGPRTL
+342 FYPGAKAL

-367 YVEALQK
+367 YIEALQK
-374 VGFSPKSEHNL
+374 VGFSPKSGRNL

-426 SCFVLGVPILPVYR
+426 SCFVLGVPTLPVYR

-455 SDEGESVHQE
+455 NDEGESVRQQ

-477 RPVFFWSD
+477 RPVFFWRD
-485 EGDKKYHSAY
+485 EGGQKYYSAY
-495 YEHFENVWA
+495 YEHFEGVWA

-512 EHGGVVIYGRSDA
+512 KNGGVVIYGRSDA

-539 YRQVDKVE
+539 YRQVDKIE

-579 VLIKGIKSTIRTEC
+579 SLIQEIKLVIRTEC

-619 SVRDIVHGR
+619 SVRDIVHGL

-636 ANPEALEFFKNRVEL
+636 ANPEALEFFKNREEL

>member
-1 MFEEESVGS
+1 MNQERGL
-10 PIWKPNE
+10 
-17 SQIRNA
+17 
-23 NITKLLS
+23 KL
-30 HANQKAGLDFSNYWD
+30 SNYWD
-45 LHQYSIDHSDK
+45 LHQFSIDHSDN
-56 FWRLV
+56 FWRLC
-61 ADYCGAIGDFS
+61 ADYCGAVGDFS
-72 GPVRVGESMID
+72 GPERVGESMVD
-83 TKWFPEASLNFS
+83 SQWFPEAKLNFA
-95 ETMLARRDKA
+95 ETMLSRRDEK

-111 GENKVEL
+111 GENKIEL
-118 RLSFNDLYEQVA
+118 RLSFSDLYLQVA
-130 KVQAHMKACGVGPG
+130 KVQSHMRSCGVGPG
-144 DRVAAFVP
+144 DRVAAFLP

-164 SSIGAIWSSCSPDFG
+164 TSIGAIWSSCSPDFG
-179 KQGVLDRFGQIEP
+179 RQGVLDRFGQIEP
-192 KLIFV
+192 KMIFV

-210 IERVKGFLDNLPSIE
+210 IERVKSFLDDLPSVE
-225 NIVMVEYIQTYQ
+225 KVVMVEYIQTYT
-237 GDIESCS
+237 GDIENCS
-244 TLLEVLSSQPENEVV
+244 TLLEITSNLPDKEVE
-259 FTHVP
+259 FKQVP
-264 FDHPLCILYSS
+264 FDHPLYILYSS

-292 LQHLKEL
+292 LQHLKEQ
-299 QLHADVREDDRVF
+299 QLHADIRKDDRVF

-342 FYPGPRTL
+342 FYPGAKAL

-367 YVEALQK
+367 YIEALQK
-374 VGFSPKSEHNL
+374 VGFSPKSGRNL

-426 SCFVLGVPILPVYR
+426 SCFVLGVPTLPVYR

-455 SDEGESVHQE
+455 NDEGESVRQQ

-477 RPVFFWSD
+477 RPVFFWRD
-485 EGDKKYHSAY
+485 EGGQKYYSAY
-495 YEHFENVWA
+495 YEHFEGVWA

-512 EHGGVVIYGRSDA
+512 KHGGVVIYGRSDA

-539 YRQVDKVE
+539 YRQVDKIE

-579 VLIKGIKSTIRTEC
+579 SLIQEIKLVIRTEC

-619 SVRDIVHGR
+619 SVRDIVHGL

-636 ANPEALEFFKNRVEL
+636 ANPEALEFFKNREEL

>member
-1 MFEEESVGS
+1 MSS

-17 SQIRNA
+17 SQILNA
-23 NITKLLS
+23 NVTKFIS
-30 HANQKAGLDFSNYWD
+30 FVNQERGLKLSNYWD
-45 LHQYSIDHSDK
+45 LHQFSIDHSDN
-56 FWRLV
+56 FWRLC
-61 ADYCGAIGDFS
+61 ADYCGAVGDFS
-72 GPVRVGESMID
+72 GPERVGESMVD
-83 TKWFPEASLNFS
+83 TQWFPEAKLNFA
-95 ETMLARRDKA
+95 ETMLSRRDEK

-111 GENKVEL
+111 GENKIEL
-118 RLSFNDLYEQVA
+118 RLSFSDLYLQVA
-130 KVQAHMKACGVGPG
+130 KVQSHMRSCGVGPG
-144 DRVAAFVP
+144 DRVAAFLP

-164 SSIGAIWSSCSPDFG
+164 TSIGAIWSSCSPDFG
-179 KQGVLDRFGQIEP
+179 RQGVLDRFGQIEP
-192 KLIFV
+192 KMIFV

-210 IERVKGFLDNLPSIE
+210 IERVKSFLDDLPSVE
-225 NIVMVEYIQTYQ
+225 KVVMVEYIQTYT
-237 GDIESCS
+237 GDIENCS
-244 TLLEVLSSQPENEVV
+244 TLLEITSNLPDKEVE
-259 FTHVP
+259 FKQVP
-264 FDHPLCILYSS
+264 FDHPLYILYSS

-292 LQHLKEL
+292 LQHLKEQ
-299 QLHADVREDDRVF
+299 QLHADIRKDDRVF

-342 FYPGPRTL
+342 FYPGAKAL

-367 YVEALQK
+367 YIEALQK
-374 VGFSPKSEHNL
+374 VGFSPKSGRNL

-426 SCFVLGVPILPVYR
+426 SCFVLGVPTLPVYR

-455 SDEGESVHQE
+455 NDEGESVRQQ

-477 RPVFFWSD
+477 RPIFFWRD
-485 EGDKKYHSAY
+485 EGGQKYYSAY
-495 YEHFENVWA
+495 YEHFEGVWA

-512 EHGGVVIYGRSDA
+512 KHGGVVIYGRSDA

-539 YRQVDKVE
+539 YRQVDKIE

-579 VLIKGIKSTIRTEC
+579 SLIQEIKLVIRTEC

-619 SVRDIVHGR
+619 SVREIVHGL

-636 ANPEALEFFKNRVEL
+636 ANPEALEFFKNREEL

>member
-1 MFEEESVGS
+1 MSS

-17 SQIRNA
+17 SQILNA
-23 NITKLLS
+23 NVTKFIS
-30 HANQKAGLDFSNYWD
+30 FVNQKLDLKLSNYWD
-45 LHQYSIDHSDK
+45 LHQYSIDHSND

-61 ADYCGAIGDFS
+61 ADYCCAMGDFS
-72 GPVRVGESMID
+72 GPEQEGDSMID
-83 TKWFPEASLNFS
+83 AKWFPKAQLNFA
-95 ETMLARRDKA
+95 ETMLARRDEE

-111 GENKVEL
+111 GENKIEL
-118 RLSFNDLYEQVA
+118 RLSFADLYLQVA
-130 KVQAHMKACGVGPG
+130 KVQSHMKSCGIGPG
-144 DRVAAFVP
+144 DRIAAFLP
-152 NHPAAIIGMLAT
+152 NHPAAIIGMLAAT
-164 SSIGAIWSSCSPDFG
+164 SIGAIWSSCSPDFG

-192 KLIFV
+192 KMIFV

-210 IERVKGFLDNLPSIE
+210 IERVKSFLNDLPSIE
-225 NIVMVEYIQTYQ
+225 NVVMVEYIQTYQ
-237 GDIESCS
+237 GDLENCS
-244 TLLEVLSSQPENEVV
+244 TLLELISNLPENEVE
-259 FTHVP
+259 FEQVP
-264 FDHPLCILYSS
+264 FDHPLYILYSS

-292 LQHLKEL
+292 LQHLKEQ
-299 QLHADVREDDRVF
+299 QLHADIRKDDRVF

-342 FYPGPRTL
+342 FYPGAKVL

-367 YVEALQK
+367 YIEALQK
-374 VGFSPKSEHNL
+374 VGFSPKSGRNL

-409 IKDDL
+409 IKDNL

-426 SCFVLGVPILPVYR
+426 SCFVLGVPTLPVYR

-455 SDEGESVHQE
+455 NENGESVRQE

-477 RPVFFWSD
+477 RPVFFWRD
-485 EGDKKYHSAY
+485 EGGQKYYSAY

-547 AVLESIVIGQ
+547 AILESIVIGQ

-572 EGQELTD
+572 EGRELTD
-579 VLIKGIKSTIRTEC
+579 DLIKEIKSVIRTEC
-593 TPRHVPAKILEVG
+593 SPRHVPAKILEVS

-636 ANPEALEFFKNRVEL
+636 ANPDALEFFKNREEL

>member
-1 MFEEESVGS
+1 MST

-17 SQIRNA
+17 SQILNA
-23 NITKLLS
+23 NVTKFIS
-30 HANQKAGLDFSNYWD
+30 FVNQERGLKLSNYWD
-45 LHQYSIDHSDK
+45 LHQFSIDHSDN
-56 FWRLV
+56 FWRLC
-61 ADYCGAIGDFS
+61 ADYCGAVGDFS
-72 GPVRVGESMID
+72 GPERVGESMVD
-83 TKWFPEASLNFS
+83 TQWFPEAKLNFA
-95 ETMLARRDKA
+95 ETMLSRRDEK

-111 GENKVEL
+111 GENKIEL
-118 RLSFNDLYEQVA
+118 RLSFSDLYLQVA
-130 KVQAHMKACGVGPG
+130 KVQSHMRICGVGPG
-144 DRVAAFVP
+144 DRVAAFLP

-164 SSIGAIWSSCSPDFG
+164 TSIGAIWSSCSPDFG
-179 KQGVLDRFGQIEP
+179 RQGVLDRFGQIEP
-192 KLIFV
+192 KMIFV

-210 IERVKGFLDNLPSIE
+210 IERVKSFLDDLPSVE
-225 NIVMVEYIQTYQ
+225 KVVMVEYIQTYT
-237 GDIESCS
+237 GDIENCS
-244 TLLEVLSSQPENEVV
+244 TLLEITSNLPDKEVE
-259 FTHVP
+259 FKQVP
-264 FDHPLCILYSS
+264 FDHPLYILYSS

-292 LQHLKEL
+292 LQHLKEQ
-299 QLHADVREDDRVF
+299 QLHADIRKDDRVF

-342 FYPGPRTL
+342 FYPGAKAL

-367 YVEALQK
+367 YIEALQK
-374 VGFSPKSEHNL
+374 VGFSPKSGRNL

-426 SCFVLGVPILPVYR
+426 SCFVLGVPTLPVYR

-455 SDEGESVHQE
+455 NDEGESVRQQ

-477 RPVFFWSD
+477 RPVFFWRD
-485 EGDKKYHSAY
+485 EGGQKYYSAY
-495 YEHFENVWA
+495 YEHFEGVWA

-512 EHGGVVIYGRSDA
+512 KHGGVVIYGRSDA

-539 YRQVDKVE
+539 YRQVDKIE

-579 VLIKGIKSTIRTEC
+579 SLIQEIKLVIRTEC

-619 SVRDIVHGR
+619 SVRDIVHGL

-636 ANPEALEFFKNRVEL
+636 ANPEALEFFKNREEL

>member
-1 MFEEESVGS
+1 MNQERGL
-10 PIWKPNE
+10 
-17 SQIRNA
+17 
-23 NITKLLS
+23 KL
-30 HANQKAGLDFSNYWD
+30 SNYWD
-45 LHQYSIDHSDK
+45 LHQFSIDHSDN
-56 FWRLV
+56 FWRLC
-61 ADYCGAIGDFS
+61 ADYCGAVGDFS
-72 GPVRVGESMID
+72 GPEQLGESMVD
-83 TKWFPEASLNFS
+83 TQWFPEAKLNFA
-95 ETMLARRDKA
+95 ETMLSRRDEK

-111 GENKVEL
+111 GENKIEL
-118 RLSFNDLYEQVA
+118 RLSFSDLYLQVA
-130 KVQAHMKACGVGPG
+130 KVQSHMRSCGVGPG
-144 DRVAAFVP
+144 DRVAAFLP

-164 SSIGAIWSSCSPDFG
+164 TSIGAIWSSCSPDFG
-179 KQGVLDRFGQIEP
+179 RQGVLDRFGQIEP
-192 KLIFV
+192 KMIFV

-210 IERVKGFLDNLPSIE
+210 IERVKSFLDDLPSVE
-225 NIVMVEYIQTYQ
+225 KVVMVEYIQTYT
-237 GDIESCS
+237 GDIENCS
-244 TLLEVLSSQPENEVV
+244 TLLEITSNLPDKEVE
-259 FTHVP
+259 FKQVP
-264 FDHPLCILYSS
+264 FDHPLYILYSS

-292 LQHLKEL
+292 LQHLKEQ
-299 QLHADVREDDRVF
+299 QLHADIRKDDRVF

-342 FYPGPRTL
+342 FYPGAKAL

-367 YVEALQK
+367 YIESLQK
-374 VGFSPKSEHNL
+374 VGFSPKSGRNL
-385 EALRG
+385 EALRS

-426 SCFVLGVPILPVYR
+426 SCFVLGVPTLPVYR

-455 SDEGESVHQE
+455 NDDGESVRQQ

-477 RPVFFWSD
+477 RPVFFWRD
-485 EGDKKYHSAY
+485 EGGQKYYSAY
-495 YEHFENVWA
+495 YEHFEGVWA

-512 EHGGVVIYGRSDA
+512 KNGGVVIYGRSDA

-539 YRQVDKVE
+539 YRQVDKIE

-579 VLIKGIKSTIRTEC
+579 SLIQEIKLVIRTEC

-619 SVRDIVHGR
+619 SVRDIVHGL

-636 ANPEALEFFKNRVEL
+636 ANPEALEFFKNREEL

>member
-1 MFEEESVGS
+1 MST

-17 SQIRNA
+17 SQILNA
-23 NITKLLS
+23 NVTKFIS
-30 HANQKAGLDFSNYWD
+30 FVNQERGLKLSNYWD
-45 LHQYSIDHSDK
+45 LHQFSIDHSDN
-56 FWRLV
+56 FWRLC
-61 ADYCGAIGDFS
+61 ADYCGAVGDFS
-72 GPVRVGESMID
+72 GPERVGESMVD
-83 TKWFPEASLNFS
+83 TQWFPEAKLNFA
-95 ETMLARRDKA
+95 ETMLSRRDEK

-111 GENKVEL
+111 GENKIEL
-118 RLSFNDLYEQVA
+118 RLSFSDLYLQVA
-130 KVQAHMKACGVGPG
+130 KVQSHMRSCGVGPG
-144 DRVAAFVP
+144 DRVAAFLP

-164 SSIGAIWSSCSPDFG
+164 TSIGAIWSSCSPDFG
-179 KQGVLDRFGQIEP
+179 RQGVLDRFGQIEP
-192 KLIFV
+192 KMIFV

-210 IERVKGFLDNLPSIE
+210 IERVKSFLDDLPSVE
-225 NIVMVEYIQTYQ
+225 KVVMVEYIQTYT
-237 GDIESCS
+237 GDIENCS
-244 TLLEVLSSQPENEVV
+244 TLLEITSNLPDKEVE
-259 FTHVP
+259 FKQVP
-264 FDHPLCILYSS
+264 FDHPLYILYSS

-292 LQHLKEL
+292 LQHLKEQ
-299 QLHADVREDDRVF
+299 QLHADIRKDDRVF

-342 FYPGPRTL
+342 FYPGAKAL

-367 YVEALQK
+367 YIEALQK
-374 VGFSPKSEHNL
+374 VGFSPKSGRNL

-426 SCFVLGVPILPVYR
+426 SCFVLGVPTLPVYR

-455 SDEGESVHQE
+455 NDEGESVRQQ

-477 RPVFFWSD
+477 RPVFFWRD
-485 EGDKKYHSAY
+485 EGGQKYYSAY
-495 YEHFENVWA
+495 YEHFEGVWA

-512 EHGGVVIYGRSDA
+512 KNGGVVIYGRSDA

-539 YRQVDKVE
+539 YRQVDKIE

-579 VLIKGIKSTIRTEC
+579 SLIQEIKLVIRTEC

-619 SVRDIVHGR
+619 SVRDIVHGL

-636 ANPEALEFFKNRVEL
+636 ANPEALEFFKNREEL

>member
-1 MFEEESVGS
+1 MST

-17 SQIRNA
+17 SQILNA
-23 NITKLLS
+23 NVTKFIS
-30 HANQKAGLDFSNYWD
+30 FVNQERGLKLSNYWD
-45 LHQYSIDHSDK
+45 LHQFSIDHSDN
-56 FWRLV
+56 FWRLC
-61 ADYCGAIGDFS
+61 ADYCGAVGDFS
-72 GPVRVGESMID
+72 GPERVGESMVDIQ
-83 TKWFPEASLNFS
+83 WFPEAKLNFA
-95 ETMLARRDKA
+95 ETMLSRRDEK

-111 GENKVEL
+111 GENKIEL
-118 RLSFNDLYEQVA
+118 RLSFSDLYLQVA
-130 KVQAHMKACGVGPG
+130 KVQSHMRSCGVGPG
-144 DRVAAFVP
+144 DRVAAFLP

-164 SSIGAIWSSCSPDFG
+164 TSIGAIWSSCSPDFG
-179 KQGVLDRFGQIEP
+179 RQGVLDRFGQIEP
-192 KLIFV
+192 KMIFV

-210 IERVKGFLDNLPSIE
+210 IERVKSFLDELPSVE
-225 NIVMVEYIQTYQ
+225 KVVMVEYIQTYT
-237 GDIESCS
+237 GDIENCS
-244 TLLEVLSSQPENEVV
+244 TLLEITSNLPDKEVE
-259 FTHVP
+259 FKQVP
-264 FDHPLCILYSS
+264 FDHPLYILYSS

-292 LQHLKEL
+292 LQHLKEQ
-299 QLHADVREDDRVF
+299 QLHADIRKDDRVF

-342 FYPGPRTL
+342 FYPGAKAL

-367 YVEALQK
+367 YIEALQK
-374 VGFSPKSEHNL
+374 VGFSPKSGRNL

-426 SCFVLGVPILPVYR
+426 SCFVLGVPTLPVYR

-455 SDEGESVHQE
+455 NDEGESVRQQ

-477 RPVFFWSD
+477 RPVFFWRD
-485 EGDKKYHSAY
+485 EGGQKYYSAY
-495 YEHFENVWA
+495 YEHFEGVWA

-512 EHGGVVIYGRSDA
+512 KHGGVVIYGRSDA

-539 YRQVDKVE
+539 YRQVDKIE

-579 VLIKGIKSTIRTEC
+579 SLIQEIKLVIRTEC

-619 SVRDIVHGR
+619 SVRDIVHGL

-636 ANPEALEFFKNRVEL
+636 ANPEALEFFKNREEL

>member
-1 MFEEESVGS
+1 MNQERGL
-10 PIWKPNE
+10 
-17 SQIRNA
+17 
-23 NITKLLS
+23 KL
-30 HANQKAGLDFSNYWD
+30 SNYWD
-45 LHQYSIDHSDK
+45 LHQFSIDHSDN
-56 FWRLV
+56 FWRLC
-61 ADYCGAIGDFS
+61 ADYCGAVGDFS
-72 GPVRVGESMID
+72 GPERVGESMVD
-83 TKWFPEASLNFS
+83 TQWFPEAKLNFA
-95 ETMLARRDKA
+95 ETMLSRRDEK

-111 GENKVEL
+111 GENKIEL
-118 RLSFNDLYEQVA
+118 RLSFSDLYLQVA
-130 KVQAHMKACGVGPG
+130 KVQSHMRSCGVGPG
-144 DRVAAFVP
+144 DRVAAFLP

-164 SSIGAIWSSCSPDFG
+164 TSIGAIWSSCSPDFG

-192 KLIFV
+192 KMIFV

-210 IERVKGFLDNLPSIE
+210 IERVKSFLDDLPSVE
-225 NIVMVEYIQTYQ
+225 KVVMVEYIQTYT
-237 GDIESCS
+237 GDIENCS
-244 TLLEVLSSQPENEVV
+244 TLLEITSNLPDKEVE
-259 FTHVP
+259 FKQVP
-264 FDHPLCILYSS
+264 FDHPLYILYSS

-292 LQHLKEL
+292 LQHLKEQ
-299 QLHADVREDDRVF
+299 QLHADIRKDDRVF

-342 FYPGPRTL
+342 FYPGAKAL

-367 YVEALQK
+367 YIEALQK
-374 VGFSPKSEHNL
+374 VGFSPKSGRNL

-426 SCFVLGVPILPVYR
+426 SCFVLGVPTLPVYR
-440 GEIQAPGLG
+440 GEIQVPGLG

-455 SDEGESVHQE
+455 NDEGESVRQQ

-477 RPVFFWSD
+477 RPVFFWRD
-485 EGDKKYHSAY
+485 EGGQKYYSAY
-495 YEHFENVWA
+495 YEHFEGVWA

-512 EHGGVVIYGRSDA
+512 KHGGVVIYGRSDA

-539 YRQVDKVE
+539 YRQVDKIE

-579 VLIKGIKSTIRTEC
+579 SLIQEIKLVIRTEC

-619 SVRDIVHGR
+619 SVRDIVHGL

-636 ANPEALEFFKNRVEL
+636 ANPEALEFFKNREEL

>member
-1 MFEEESVGS
+1 MSS

-17 SQIRNA
+17 SQILNA
-23 NITKLLS
+23 NVTKFIS
-30 HANQKAGLDFSNYWD
+30 FVNQERGLKLSNYWD
-45 LHQYSIDHSDK
+45 LHQFSIDHSDN
-56 FWRLV
+56 FWRLC
-61 ADYCGAIGDFS
+61 ADYCGAVGDFS
-72 GPVRVGESMID
+72 GPERVGESMVD
-83 TKWFPEASLNFS
+83 TQWFPEAKLNFA
-95 ETMLARRDKA
+95 ETMLSRRDEK

-111 GENKVEL
+111 GENKIEL
-118 RLSFNDLYEQVA
+118 RLSFSDLYLQVA
-130 KVQAHMKACGVGPG
+130 KVQSHMRSCGVGPG
-144 DRVAAFVP
+144 DRVAAFLP

-164 SSIGAIWSSCSPDFG
+164 TSIGAIWSSCSPDFG
-179 KQGVLDRFGQIEP
+179 RQGVLDRFGQIEP
-192 KLIFV
+192 KMIFV

-210 IERVKGFLDNLPSIE
+210 IERVKSFLDELPSVE
-225 NIVMVEYIQTYQ
+225 KVVMVEYIQTYT
-237 GDIESCS
+237 GDIENCS
-244 TLLEVLSSQPENEVV
+244 TLLEITSNLPDNEVE
-259 FTHVP
+259 FKQVP
-264 FDHPLCILYSS
+264 FDHPLYILYSS

-292 LQHLKEL
+292 LQHLKEQ
-299 QLHADVREDDRVF
+299 QLHADIRKDDRVF

-342 FYPGPRTL
+342 FYPGAKAL

-367 YVEALQK
+367 YIEALQK
-374 VGFSPKSEHNL
+374 VGFSPKSGRNL
-385 EALRG
+385 EALRS

-401 GYDFVYSE
+401 AYDFVYSE

-426 SCFVLGVPILPVYR
+426 SCFVLGVPTLPVYR

-455 SDEGESVHQE
+455 NDEGESVRQQ

-477 RPVFFWSD
+477 RPVFFWRD
-485 EGDKKYHSAY
+485 EGGQKYYSAY
-495 YEHFENVWA
+495 YEHFEGVWA

-512 EHGGVVIYGRSDA
+512 KNGGVVIYGRSDA

-539 YRQVDKVE
+539 YRQVDKIE

-579 VLIKGIKSTIRTEC
+579 NLIQEIKLVIRTEC

-619 SVRDIVHGR
+619 SVRDIVHGL

-636 ANPEALEFFKNRVEL
+636 ANPEALEFFKNREEL

>member
-1 MFEEESVGS
+1 MSS
-10 PIWKPNE
+10 PIWTPNE
-17 SQIRNA
+17 SQIQNA
-23 NITKLLS
+23 NVTKFLS
-30 HANQKAGLDFSNYWD
+30 YVNQKIDIKLSNYWD
-45 LHQYSIDHSDK
+45 LHQYSINHSDE

-61 ADYCGAIGDFS
+61 ADFCGAIGDFS
-72 GPVRVGESMID
+72 GPVRVGKSMID
-83 TKWFPEASLNFS
+83 TKWFPEASLNFA
-95 ETMLARRDKA
+95 ETMLVRRDEA

-111 GENKVEL
+111 GEDKVEL
-118 RLSFNDLYEQVA
+118 RLSFGDGYEQVA
-130 KVQAHMKACGVGPG
+130 KVQAHMKGCGVGPG
-144 DRVAAFVP
+144 DRVAAFLP
-152 NHPAAIIGMLAT
+152 NHPAAIIGMLAA

-192 KLIFV
+192 KMIFV
-197 VDGYYYNGKAHDT
+197 VDGYYYNGKEHDT
-210 IERVKGFLDNLPSIE
+210 IERVKSFLDDLPSIE
-225 NIVMVEYIQTYQ
+225 NIVMVEYIQSYQ
-237 GDIESCS
+237 GDIENCS
-244 TLLEVLSSQPENEVV
+244 TLLEVLSNRPENEVE

-299 QLHADVREDDRVF
+299 QFHADVREDDRVF

-336 LYDGSP
+336 LFDGSP
-342 FYPGPRTL
+342 SYPGWDAL

-367 YVEALQK
+367 YIEALQK
-374 VGFSPKSEHNL
+374 ANFTPKSGHNL

-426 SCFVLGVPILPVYR
+426 SCFVLGVPTLPVYR

-455 SDEGESVHQE
+455 NEEGKPALQE
-465 RGELICAQSFPS
+465 RGELVCAQSFPS
-477 RPVFFWSD
+477 RPVFFWKD
-485 EGDKKYHSAY
+485 EGGQKYYSAY
-495 YEHFENVWA
+495 YENFENVWA

-512 EHGGVVIYGRSDA
+512 KHGGVVIYGRSDA

-539 YRQVDKVE
+539 YRQVDKVD

-557 EWKNDVRVVLFVKMR
+557 EWDNDVRVVLFVKMR
-572 EGQELTD
+572 EGRELTD
-579 VLIKGIKSTIRTEC
+579 DLIKEIKSTIRTEC
-593 TPRHVPAKILEVG
+593 TPRHVPEKILEVA

-619 SVRDIVHGR
+619 SVRDVVHGR
-628 EIKNKESL
+628 NIKNKESL
-636 ANPEALEFFKNRVEL
+636 ANAEALEFFKNREEL

>member
-1 MFEEESVGS
+1 MSS

-17 SQIRNA
+17 SQILNA
-23 NITKLLS
+23 NVTKFIS
-30 HANQKAGLDFSNYWD
+30 FVNQERGLKLSNYWD
-45 LHQYSIDHSDK
+45 LHQFSIDHSDN
-56 FWRLV
+56 FWRLC
-61 ADYCGAIGDFS
+61 ADYCGAVGDFS
-72 GPVRVGESMID
+72 GPERVGESMVD
-83 TKWFPEASLNFS
+83 TQWFPEAKLNFA
-95 ETMLARRDKA
+95 ETMLSRRDEK

-111 GENKVEL
+111 GENKIEL
-118 RLSFNDLYEQVA
+118 RLSFSDLYLQVA
-130 KVQAHMKACGVGPG
+130 KVQSHMRSCGVGPG
-144 DRVAAFVP
+144 DRVAAFLP

-164 SSIGAIWSSCSPDFG
+164 TSIGAIWSSCSPDFG

-192 KLIFV
+192 KMIFV

-210 IERVKGFLDNLPSIE
+210 IERVKSFLDELPSVE
-225 NIVMVEYIQTYQ
+225 KVVMVEYIQTYT
-237 GDIESCS
+237 GDIENCS
-244 TLLEVLSSQPENEVV
+244 TLLEITSNLPDKEVE
-259 FTHVP
+259 FKQVP
-264 FDHPLCILYSS
+264 FDHPLYILYSS

-292 LQHLKEL
+292 LQHLKEQ
-299 QLHADVREDDRVF
+299 QLHADIRKDDRVF

-342 FYPGPRTL
+342 FYPGAKAL

-367 YVEALQK
+367 YIEALQK
-374 VGFSPKSEHNL
+374 VGFSPKSGRNL

-401 GYDFVYSE
+401 AYDFVYSE

-426 SCFVLGVPILPVYR
+426 SCFVLGVPTLPVYR

-455 SDEGESVHQE
+455 NDEGESVRQQ

-477 RPVFFWSD
+477 RPVFFWRD
-485 EGDKKYHSAY
+485 EGGQKYYSAY
-495 YEHFENVWA
+495 YEHFEGVWA

-512 EHGGVVIYGRSDA
+512 KNGGVVIYGRSDA

-539 YRQVDKVE
+539 YRQVDKIE

-579 VLIKGIKSTIRTEC
+579 SLIQEIKLVIRTEC

-619 SVRDIVHGR
+619 SVRDIVHGL

-636 ANPEALEFFKNRVEL
+636 ANPEALEFFKNREEL

>member
-1 MFEEESVGS
+1 LST

-17 SQIRNA
+17 SQILNA
-23 NITKLLS
+23 NVTKFIS
-30 HANQKAGLDFSNYWD
+30 FVNQERGLKLSNYWD
-45 LHQYSIDHSDK
+45 LHQFSIDHSDN
-56 FWRLV
+56 FWRLC
-61 ADYCGAIGDFS
+61 ADYCGAVGDFS
-72 GPVRVGESMID
+72 GPERVGESMVD
-83 TKWFPEASLNFS
+83 TQWFPEAKLNFA
-95 ETMLARRDKA
+95 ETMLSRRDEK

-111 GENKVEL
+111 GENKIEL
-118 RLSFNDLYEQVA
+118 RLSFSDLYLQVA
-130 KVQAHMKACGVGPG
+130 KVQSHMRSCGVGPG
-144 DRVAAFVP
+144 DRVAAFLP

-164 SSIGAIWSSCSPDFG
+164 TSIGAIWSSCSPDFG
-179 KQGVLDRFGQIEP
+179 RQGVLDRFGQIEP
-192 KLIFV
+192 KMIFV

-210 IERVKGFLDNLPSIE
+210 IERVKSFLDDLPSVE
-225 NIVMVEYIQTYQ
+225 KVVMVEYIQTYT
-237 GDIESCS
+237 GDIENCS
-244 TLLEVLSSQPENEVV
+244 TLLEITSNLPDKEVE
-259 FTHVP
+259 FKQVP
-264 FDHPLCILYSS
+264 FDHPLYILYSS

-292 LQHLKEL
+292 LQHLKEQ
-299 QLHADVREDDRVF
+299 QLHADIRKDDRVF

-321 WNWLVSALASKATVM
+321 WNWLVSALASKATLM

-342 FYPGPRTL
+342 FYPGAKAL

-367 YVEALQK
+367 YIEALQK
-374 VGFSPKSEHNL
+374 VGFSPKSGRNL

-426 SCFVLGVPILPVYR
+426 SCFVLGVPTLPVYR

-455 SDEGESVHQE
+455 NDEGESVRQQ

-477 RPVFFWSD
+477 RPVFFWRD
-485 EGDKKYHSAY
+485 EGGQKYYSAY
-495 YEHFENVWA
+495 YEHFEGVWA

-512 EHGGVVIYGRSDA
+512 KHGGVVIYGRSDA

-539 YRQVDKVE
+539 YRQVDKIE

-579 VLIKGIKSTIRTEC
+579 SLIQEIKLVIRTEC

-619 SVRDIVHGR
+619 SVRDIVHGL

-636 ANPEALEFFKNRVEL
+636 ANPEALEFFKNREEL

>member
-1 MFEEESVGS
+1 LST

-17 SQIRNA
+17 SQILNA
-23 NITKLLS
+23 NVTKFIS
-30 HANQKAGLDFSNYWD
+30 FVNQERGLKLSNYWD
-45 LHQYSIDHSDK
+45 LHQFSIDHSDN
-56 FWRLV
+56 FWRLC
-61 ADYCGAIGDFS
+61 ADYCGAVGDFS
-72 GPVRVGESMID
+72 GPERVGESMVD
-83 TKWFPEASLNFS
+83 TQWFPEAKLNFA
-95 ETMLARRDKA
+95 ETMLSRRDEK

-111 GENKVEL
+111 GENKIEL
-118 RLSFNDLYEQVA
+118 RLSFSDLYLQVA
-130 KVQAHMKACGVGPG
+130 KVQSHMRSCGVGPG
-144 DRVAAFVP
+144 DRVAAFLP

-164 SSIGAIWSSCSPDFG
+164 TSIGAIWSSCSPDFG
-179 KQGVLDRFGQIEP
+179 RQGVLDRFGQIEP
-192 KLIFV
+192 KMIFV

-210 IERVKGFLDNLPSIE
+210 IERVKSFLDDLPSVE
-225 NIVMVEYIQTYQ
+225 KVVMVEYIQTYT
-237 GDIESCS
+237 GDIENCS
-244 TLLEVLSSQPENEVV
+244 TLLEITSNLPDKEVE
-259 FTHVP
+259 FKQVP
-264 FDHPLCILYSS
+264 FDHPLYILYSS

-292 LQHLKEL
+292 LQHLKEQ
-299 QLHADVREDDRVF
+299 QLHADIRKDDRVF

-342 FYPGPRTL
+342 FYPGAKAL

-367 YVEALQK
+367 YIEALQK
-374 VGFSPKSEHNL
+374 VGFSPKSGRNL

-426 SCFVLGVPILPVYR
+426 SCFVLGVPTLPVYR

-455 SDEGESVHQE
+455 NDEGESVRQQ

-477 RPVFFWSD
+477 RPVFFWRD
-485 EGDKKYHSAY
+485 EGGQKYYSAY
-495 YEHFENVWA
+495 YEHFEGVWA

-512 EHGGVVIYGRSDA
+512 KHGGVVIYGRSDA

-539 YRQVDKVE
+539 YRQVDKIE

-579 VLIKGIKSTIRTEC
+579 SLIQEIKLVIRTEC

-619 SVRDIVHGR
+619 SVRDIVHGL